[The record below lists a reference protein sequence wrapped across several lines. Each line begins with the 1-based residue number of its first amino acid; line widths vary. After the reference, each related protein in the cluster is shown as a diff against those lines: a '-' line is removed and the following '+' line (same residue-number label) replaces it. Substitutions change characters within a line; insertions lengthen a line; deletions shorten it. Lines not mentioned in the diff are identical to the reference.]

1 LISQTIVFSEFDMS
15 YITDIGNLKNKCG
28 EVDIGL
34 NSGELLFLRSVPD
47 KPTTQ
52 LIVPKLNLI
61 SGLDNESI
69 YVLRISDEIIRY
81 KRIQLFMFNPQS
93 I

>member
-1 LISQTIVFSEFDMS
+1 MS

-34 NSGELLFLRSVPD
+34 NSGVIVFYGLFR

-69 YVLRISDEIIRY
+69 YVLRISDEITINGFSC
-81 KRIQLFMFNPQS
+81 LCLTPQS